1 MIRRMP
7 SPYGR
12 GVAVAVFLFVLT
24 LSPYAH
30 AAETAALT
38 INDPFT
44 DVVQLW
50 STVLTSIEAVANQ
63 LVAVLQPQLS
73 WTANNSPK
81 PHAPNKLTPPAL
93 AASAALATQSLLET

>member
-1 MIRRMP
+1 MP

-30 AAETAALT
+30 AAETNALT
-38 INDPFT
+38 INDPLT

-50 STVLTSIEAVANQ
+50 SAV
-63 LVAVLQPQLS
+63 
-73 WTANNSPK
+73 
-81 PHAPNKLTPPAL
+81 
-93 AASAALATQSLLET
+93 